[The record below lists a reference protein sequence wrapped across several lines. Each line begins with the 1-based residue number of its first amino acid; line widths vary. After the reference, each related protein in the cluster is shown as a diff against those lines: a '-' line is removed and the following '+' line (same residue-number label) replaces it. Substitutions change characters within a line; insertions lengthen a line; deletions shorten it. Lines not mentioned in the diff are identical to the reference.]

1 MYNTNQLNK
10 KTDIMSLKKMGSR
23 YPSRLSFSRSMLRT
37 MIKEKWDLKL
47 KKFDLCKKGYGTAIY
62 EIKINNQLYS
72 LICFSQHIDDSER
85 SDRVIAE
92 KWDTAYTLH
101 IGKINKKNINRLK
114 KNIPLQEAGRTSPKE
129 IVLSRANKS
138 IRLFNKVVESLSQ
151 GKQPSIKDVSNV
163 GYLLRTTAVYGSG
176 KFGLS
181 DFKRTRKKTY
191 FDQPFRAEMLA
202 VYIIREFS
210 VHLVEHIAYNIN
222 PKKFIKLNKKIKQH
236 LGIGNSTGLGMAPF
250 IIKHP
255 KLVHKWIDQFEKT
268 IMKIKTKESLNE
280 KIIKKYI
287 NLIIKS
293 KNYLKEVDTNDTL
306 QKQKN
311 KKSYSDIV
319 KFIKKIKYS
328 NPNKL
333 NWKKIITYAEN
344 NYSFD
349 TQEIIKVQIIE
360 LYPKIAD
367 VLAEDMAIEEKLEI
381 NAKSSL
387 KDLKKQ
393 IEESYFWA
401 THTNFNSKKNK
412 YLFWYV
418 SEEKLEP
425 RLGERF
431 NEPGSNLEEPLGIG
445 KMVSELYLFLK
456 KLNSNKMT
464 MNTAEF
470 LMLYPQYRGI
480 VRRIQGL
487 SKYKFSEVKDNILAK
502 NVLPI
507 DMLRFKLSFFGASRY
522 DPKSDRWLRVSFFSG
537 APFFNDL
544 NFKNVDQ
551 WGFSNL
557 NSNN

>member
-1 MYNTNQLNK
+1 MYNANQLNK
-10 KTDIMSLKKMGSR
+10 KIDIMSLKKMGSR

-47 KKFDLCKKGYGTAIY
+47 KKFDLSKKGYGTAIY
-62 EIKINNQLYS
+62 EIKINKQLYS

-151 GKQPSIKDVSNV
+151 GKQPSIKDVSDV

-255 KLVHKWIDQFEKT
+255 KLIHKWIDQFEKT

-287 NLIIKS
+287 NLITKS
-293 KNYLKEVDTNDTL
+293 KNYLKEVDTNDKL

-319 KFIKKIKYS
+319 KFIKKIKNS

-393 IEESYFWA
+393 IEQSYFWA

-445 KMVSELYLFLK
+445 KMVNELYLFLK
-456 KLNSNKMT
+456 KLNGNKMT
-464 MNTAEF
+464 MTTAEF